1 MNRAPGKSDTWWERH
16 QAGCGGTYTK
26 IQEPAPTKKQLEA
39 MSTKERAGRQK
50 NKLDSWIT
58 VRPKKGTATEGDTC
72 VRSIVD
78 ASPEDKTSTS
88 VSCSGKTAT
97 SGMTDVVSPSS
108 ASTPSQVTLKRQ
120 RPDAEDDAV
129 MQKKLLVNCPI
140 CNLRMAELDI
150 NKHLDAC
157 VIHA

>member
-1 MNRAPGKSDTWWERH
+1 
-16 QAGCGGTYTK
+16 
-26 IQEPAPTKKQLEA
+26 

-58 VRPKKGTATEGDTC
+58 VGPKKGTVTEGDTF
-72 VRSIVD
+72 VRSIQRD
-78 ASPEDKTSTS
+78 ASPEDKTSTP
-88 VSCSGKTAT
+88 VSCRGKTAT
-97 SGMTDVVSPSS
+97 SGIEDVVSPSS
-108 ASTPSQVTLKRQ
+108 GSTSSQVAPKRQ

-150 NKHLDAC
+150 NEHLDAC

>member
-16 QAGCGGTYTK
+16 QAECGGAYTK

-58 VRPKKGTATEGDTC
+58 VGAKKGAATKGDTLGGP
-72 VRSIVD
+72 SD
-78 ASPEDKTSTS
+78 TSAEDKTSTA
-88 VSCSGKTAT
+88 VSSSGKTAT
-97 SGMTDVVSPSS
+97 SDIGDVVPASS
-108 ASTPSQVTLKRQ
+108 GSSSSQAPRKRQ
-120 RPDAEDDAV
+120 RPDIEDDSV
-129 MQKKLLVNCPI
+129 VQKRLLVNCPI
-140 CNLRMAELDI
+140 CNLRMAESDI

-157 VIHA
+157 VIQS

>member
-16 QAGCGGTYTK
+16 QAECGGAYTK

-58 VRPKKGTATEGDTC
+58 VGAKKGAATKGDALGGP
-72 VRSIVD
+72 SD
-78 ASPEDKTSTS
+78 ASVEDKTSTA
-88 VSCSGKTAT
+88 VSSSRKTAT
-97 SGMTDVVSPSS
+97 LGIGDNDSPSFGCS
-108 ASTPSQVTLKRQ
+108 SSQAPQKRQ
-120 RPDAEDDAV
+120 RPHTEDDPV
-129 MQKKLLVNCPI
+129 VQKRLLVNCPI
-140 CNLRMAELDI
+140 CNLRMAESDI

-157 VIHA
+157 VIQP